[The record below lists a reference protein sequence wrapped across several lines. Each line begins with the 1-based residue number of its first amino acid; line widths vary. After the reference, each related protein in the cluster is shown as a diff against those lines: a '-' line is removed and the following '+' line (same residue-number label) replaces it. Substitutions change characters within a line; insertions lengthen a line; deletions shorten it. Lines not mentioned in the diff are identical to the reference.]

1 MVSSII
7 DAVKPL
13 DEKIEASHVS
23 LFSGAAPIQLTDEG
37 YFIKDYGLKFLL
49 QIEFLVTFW
58 PLLKQLSLRN

>member
-37 YFIKDYGLKFLL
+37 YFIKDMA
-49 QIEFLVTFW
+49 
-58 PLLKQLSLRN
+58 

>member
-23 LFSGAAPIQLTDEG
+23 LFSGAASIQLTDEG

-49 QIEFLVTFW
+49 QIQSFL
-58 PLLKQLSLRN
+58 LLSGLY

>member
-7 DAVKPL
+7 DAVNPL

-49 QIEFLVTFW
+49 QIQSFL
-58 PLLKQLSLRN
+58 LLSGLY